1 MEENPILIIGE
12 EPYVVKKV
20 EAAVAGLGYSFHT
33 AKSFEQAY
41 QFLTY
46 QKPRL
51 IISDLII
58 SGSNWIDF
66 SNSLAGISPL
76 FPIPTICMLTEKE
89 LDSLIDAQGFRADE
103 YLIKPFRLREVR
115 ARIRTLLSLKKR
127 LAPLSPL
134 RGELSDIGLIPLLKL
149 AERNGICG
157 RLRVNSGKGEGEF
170 LLHQGK
176 VVRVMLGGL
185 KGRDALEGI
194 LSWKGGAFTL
204 EIERLIPPSY
214 RGMRAT
220 EQSSSTKGKPSP
232 APLIPLGDLSQVEY
246 EGEVFQV
253 QTEFIPEE
261 TPTLTTLILRGGE
274 VVKKIKRQWKPG
286 TIDFEEEKELVR
298 QQHSQVVRRLQQGGV
313 SALEPSML
321 EPKNNYRILLKA
333 VELIYSYMR
342 QRLGS
347 FISTTYLLY
356 LKELLTDKHPYLAE
370 LGFTDNRVILRGLAA
385 SRPELIEVEGV
396 SLWLQMFVKKCTSL
410 AQGLNIPP
418 LEELTSS
425 LRPQLQSIGFYSAR

>member
-1 MEENPILIIGE
+1 MEENPILIIAE

-20 EAAVAGLGYSFHT
+20 EAAVASLGYPFHT
-33 AKSFEQAY
+33 AKSFEQAH
-41 QFLTY
+41 QFLTH
-46 QKPRL
+46 QKPRV
-51 IISDLII
+51 IISDLAI
-58 SGSNWIDF
+58 SNSSWTDF
-66 SNSLAGISPL
+66 SNSLAGIPL
-76 FPIPTICMLTEKE
+76 LSAIPTICMLTEKE
-89 LDSLIDAQGFRADE
+89 LDSLIDAQGFRTDD

-115 ARIRTLLSLKKR
+115 ARIQTLLSLRKR
-127 LAPLSPL
+127 LAPPSPL

-149 AERNGICG
+149 AERNGLSG
-157 RLRVNSGKGEGEF
+157 RLRVSSGKREGE
-170 LLHQGK
+170 LLFHEGE
-176 VVRVMLGGL
+176 VARVMLGGL

-204 EIERLIPPSY
+204 EIEGVILPFY
-214 RGMRAT
+214 QGMRAAD
-220 EQSSSTKGKPSP
+220 QSYSTKGEPSP

-274 VVKKIKRQWKPG
+274 VVKKIKRQWELG
-286 TIDFEEEKELVR
+286 TIDFEEEKKLVR
-298 QQHSQVVRRLQQGGV
+298 QQHSQVVSRLQQGGV

-321 EPKNNYRILLKA
+321 EPRNNYRLLLKA

-356 LKELLTDKHPYLAE
+356 LKELLTAKYPYLAE
-370 LGFTDNRVILRGLAA
+370 LGFTGNKVVLSGLAA

-396 SLWLQMFVKKCTSL
+396 SLWLLMFVKKCTSL

-425 LRPQLQSIGFYSAR
+425 LRPQLQSIGFYSNK